1 MPPGVIRSTGPAFRN
16 VPPERISQSSS
27 DRLVYAS
34 TRITRVSGRTPSC
47 AIASAAGW
55 VSIAAMTASMS
66 ETSITNPTRVGFSGS
81 TNVRMLVTREGS
93 EELLTLRG
101 SEPVILV
108 LHVVVSH
115 HSGHQMLLM
124 VGRRWPIRCSDHMTC
139 TGAVLISVSVLAA
152 QARRRLHG
160 PAWLSPEGEQPP
172 LPADLKDSCA
182 GEDLNLHGV
191 LTPQGPQPCA
201 STNSATSARR
211 RSVATASRARFGAE
225 VVPLP
230 ARRPPQPR
238 G

>member
-1 MPPGVIRSTGPAFRN
+1 MS
-16 VPPERISQSSS
+16 PERISQSSS

-34 TRITRVSGRTPSC
+34 TRITSVSGRTPSC

-55 VSIAAMTASMS
+55 VSIAAITASMS
-66 ETSITNPTRVGFSGS
+66 ETSITNPTRPRILRIDECPDVGDS
-81 TNVRMLVTREGS
+81 EGS
-93 EELLTLRG
+93 ENSYVRG

-108 LHVVVSH
+108 LHVVVGH
-115 HSGHQMLLM
+115 HSGHQISSWLDGMADQVLGPYDLH
-124 VGRRWPIRCSDHMTC
+124 WC
-139 TGAVLISVSVLAA
+139 GAHPVSVLGA